1 MIVEFNLNIGGRI
14 DQHWSIEVADD
25 STDEQILEHIQEE
38 MAEAL
43 RDD

>member
-1 MIVEFNLNIGGRI
+1 MINEFSLNIGGRI
-14 DQHWSIEVADD
+14 DQHWPIEVADE
-25 STDEQILEHIQEE
+25 STDEQILEHVQEE

>member
-1 MIVEFNLNIGGRI
+1 MIVEFSLNIGDRV
-14 DQHWSIEVADD
+14 DQQWSIEVADD
-25 STDEQILEHIQEE
+25 SADEQILEHIQEE